1 MGEGYGLP
9 ARLSTGRA
17 YNAGNGSRSTTPMW
31 YAIEGF
37 DGPDVLARRL
47 AARAEHLARLTALR
61 DEGRLLL
68 AGPCPAIDAEDPGP
82 AGFSGSI
89 VIAEFASLDEARHWA
104 DADPYV
110 AAGVYARV
118 DVRPFKRVLP

>member
-1 MGEGYGLP
+1 
-9 ARLSTGRA
+9 
-17 YNAGNGSRSTTPMW
+17 MW

-37 DGPDVLARRL
+37 DGPDVLPKRL
-47 AARAEHLARLTALR
+47 AARPDHLARLTALR

-82 AGFSGSI
+82 AGFSGSV
-89 VIAEFASLDEARHWA
+89 VIAEFESLDAASRWA

-110 AAGVYARV
+110 AAGVYERV
-118 DVRPFKRVLP
+118 QVRPFRKVLP